1 MGKVVWTADNDR
13 KVCAFDHKPTLKLR
27 LTSLSLELLIRLIDK
42 SAKSYNSEALC
53 KLFEGATP
61 KAIEERIAKLK
72 REAKALDARCAV
84 QPSAPHKPKGN
95 YYTAPPVPGQPYG
108 GFKRNIAQAQSE
120 GEKPDDE
127 KEGGKAAPGKVVKK
141 ARTTKKKSVAKA
153 TVTPAGDG
161 KQTDEKPDA
170 ETPTTEVSAIPAA
183 VASTGGSEDAKMEN
197 GL

>member
-13 KVCAFDHKPTLKLR
+13 K
-27 LTSLSLELLIRLIDK
+27 LLIRLIDK

-72 REAKALDARCAV
+72 REAKALDVRCAV

-108 GFKRNIAQAQSE
+108 GFKRTIAQVQSQ
-120 GEKPDDE
+120 GEKPDD
-127 KEGGKAAPGKVVKK
+127 KGDGGKAAPGKVVKK
-141 ARTTKKKSVAKA
+141 ARTMKKKNVTKEAMPGDDKKA
-153 TVTPAGDG
+153 
-161 KQTDEKPDA
+161 DEKPTA
-170 ETPTTEVSAIPAA
+170 EASAPASAPAA
-183 VASTGGSEDAKMEN
+183 APAAPSTPAIAAGNVGGPEDAKMETAA
-197 GL
+197 